1 MRAALDGGDRA
12 ALAREAH
19 TLKSS
24 SGNVEALTLSI
35 VERPT
40 MKTTQKELSGGGTRP
55 SPIGNPA
62 KGEMIAQYL
71 PLVHLVAEK
80 IHRRL
85 PRRVDLE
92 SLIHSGVVGLL
103 EALER
108 FDPQRGDDFEVYARY
123 RIHGEVIQYLRS
135 LDWISRSVRSWG
147 RKIDAARIKLAGKF
161 VREPTAEEMA
171 KELDVS
177 LDHYFHLDQQ
187 VNDAPLLSL
196 EALSLASKADRQG
209 AHEKFSHNSFLD
221 PFSFVERKDLIVKLR
236 AAIENLPER
245 ERLIVTLY
253 YHEDL
258 TLKKI
263 GEKLQVSESR
273 ICQIVGQI
281 VIRLRNVLGIYP
293 ILKDYTPAKRA
304 AKARK
309 EKNLNLGTE
318 WMLLIAGGN
327 AMPKSDG
334 FKLWV
339 PNRKAEPAEAS
350 S

>member
-1 MRAALDGGDRA
+1 MKSNQ
-12 ALAREAH
+12 RE
-19 TLKSS
+19 SS
-24 SGNVEALTLSI
+24 E
-35 VERPT
+35 
-40 MKTTQKELSGGGTRP
+40 GGTRP
-55 SPIGNPA
+55 SPILDPTTE
-62 KGEMIAQYL
+62 EMIAQYL

-92 SLIHSGVVGLL
+92 SLIHSGVVGLI
-103 EALER
+103 EALAR
-108 FDPQRGDDFEVYARY
+108 FDPQRGDDFEAYARY

-161 VREPTAEEMA
+161 LREPTAEEMA
-171 KELDVS
+171 SELDVS
-177 LDHYFHLDQQ
+177 LDKYFHLDQQ
-187 VNDAPLLSL
+187 VSEAPLLSL
-196 EALSLASKADRQG
+196 EALSPPSETDWQG
-209 AHEKFSHNSFLD
+209 AHEKFIHNTFLD
-221 PFSFVERKDLIVKLR
+221 PLSFVESKDLIVKLR
-236 AAIENLPER
+236 AAIENLSER

-263 GEKLQVSESR
+263 AENLQVSESR

-293 ILKDYTPAKRA
+293 RLTDCTPAKPA

-309 EKNLNLGTE
+309 EMSLNFVKE
-318 WMLLIAGGN
+318 WMPTIARDN
-327 AMPKSDG
+327 AMPQSDG
-334 FKLWV
+334 FKLSV
-339 PNRKAEPAEAS
+339 ANRKAGPGRIHEFKPLDLTAER
-350 S
+350 